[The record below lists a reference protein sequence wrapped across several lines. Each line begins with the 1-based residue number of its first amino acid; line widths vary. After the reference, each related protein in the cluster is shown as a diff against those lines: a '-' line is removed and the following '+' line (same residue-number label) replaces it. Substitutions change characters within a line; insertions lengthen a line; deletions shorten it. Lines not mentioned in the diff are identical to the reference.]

1 MRLCDVLRT
10 AGWLAGTLV
19 PQQAIRAL
27 RGRDFNATPSVRDY
41 QLEWADMLSA
51 TEESTEVLEPRVT
64 RPVRVSRAA
73 DSPAAGERTPDNRPA
88 AGRTFGKAERDQ
100 YFAGLTWPEPKR
112 LDDKGRPPG
121 FYTFLEQ
128 DYATK
133 HFGFPA
139 GGSHGDGFTACDGGK
154 WQFVTGGD
162 VPVWEAMAYPTDGDP
177 YAEIKAQEKL
187 DRDTQIAHVS
197 EHIRDWVG
205 SLSSVE
211 ALATVIVDM
220 LAADKRIAE
229 RLDGAK

>member
-10 AGWLAGTLV
+10 AGWIAGSLW
-19 PQQAIRAL
+19 PEQAVRAL
-27 RGRDFNATPSVRDY
+27 RGRDFDAAVARTDEALAV
-41 QLEWADMLSA
+41 A
-51 TEESTEVLEPRVT
+51 EESVEAWEPGDLEFT

-88 AGRTFGKAERDQ
+88 AGRTFGQVERDA